1 MRLAIVV
8 AGGLV
13 VGSVVLFELTMH
25 PTASD
30 RLRLLGVV
38 VVAALLGL
46 LLRWM
51 LGRLG
56 RRVTSLPLLLGVPAV
71 GALVVVTVAVTLA
84 AAGMVLDTP
93 QLPVVFVAIG
103 LGAGLGVLSTAAVA
117 GRAVEDLERVVDV
130 ATGVGAGDLEART
143 GVTRSDEIGRLAAA
157 VDDMAGRLA
166 ADEAARR
173 EFLAA
178 VGHDLRTPLAAIG
191 AATEALIDG
200 VADDPDQYL
209 AAIAAHTATL
219 ERLVDDVQT
228 LTAYEAGGVSRVPTD
243 LGEVLDESVEAM
255 SPLAARAGVELRLAA
270 AGDLTIPA
278 DAHAIG
284 RLIRNLVQNGL
295 DRAPDV
301 GVVEVVARREPG
313 TVSVVVA
320 DDGPGFPPEL
330 AGTAFDRFV
339 TGDPA
344 RARSGFGLGLAIA
357 RSVTVAHGGSISIGE
372 GPGGR
377 VEVVI
382 PVDPA
387 APVPT

>member
-1 MRLAIVV
+1 MRSAIVV

-13 VGSVVLFELTMH
+13 VGSVALFELTMH
-25 PTASD
+25 PTWPD

-46 LLRWM
+46 LLRWV
-51 LGRLG
+51 LAKVG
-56 RRVTSLPLLLGVPAV
+56 RRVRSLPLLLGVPAV
-71 GALVVVTVAVTLA
+71 GALVLVTVAVTLA

-117 GRAVEDLERVVDV
+117 SRAVEDLERVVDV
-130 ATGVGAGDLEART
+130 AWGVGAGHLESRT
-143 GVTRSDEIGRLAAA
+143 GVVRADEIGRLATA
-157 VDDMAGRLA
+157 VDEMAARLA

-173 EFLAA
+173 DFLAS

-191 AATEALIDG
+191 AATEALMDG
-200 VADDPDQYL
+200 VADDPDRYL

-228 LTAYEAGGVSRVPTD
+228 LTAYEAGGVARAPTD

-255 SPLAARAGVELRLAA
+255 APLAARAGVRLEVSADGELVVS
-270 AGDLTIPA
+270 A
-278 DAHAIG
+278 DAHAVG
-284 RLIRNLVQNGL
+284 RMLRNLVQNGL
-295 DRAPDV
+295 DRVPDV
-301 GVVEVVARREPG
+301 ALVAVSATPEPG
-313 TVSVVVA
+313 AVRLVVA

-330 AGTAFDRFV
+330 AGRAFDRFV
-339 TGDPA
+339 TGDPS
-344 RARSGFGLGLAIA
+344 RSGTGFGLGLAIA
-357 RSVTVAHGGSISIGE
+357 RSVAVAHGGSISIGS

-377 VEVVI
+377 VEVVL
-382 PVDPA
+382 PTDPMV
-387 APVPT
+387 APPP